1 MSSDYTDFDN
11 TDENFSKL
19 ISEQLVSVNSVIYE
33 LADSIS
39 ISASKSTTVVTDFLF
54 AMTEYVSSISNT
66 TNTLVAYYEALSAK
80 MDSLSDSL
88 TDSMQSISNS
98 YRFPDILNNISAS
111 LIALSESQTN
121 DDDYAIIDKS
131 SVREFE
137 IPDTIAIPVGPN
149 RIRIS
154 TNLLVTIIGII
165 ITVIISLSGAN
176 QQQQK
181 EQTELLRDILESI
194 DASNSS
200 QREYFEYTH
209 SVLEDL
215 SLDFQDSEE
224 APGSCPSSID
234 NKNEPKNTES
244 EN

>member
-1 MSSDYTDFDN
+1 MSNTSTDFDN

-19 ISEQLVSVNSVIYE
+19 ISEQLVSVNSVVYE
-33 LADSIS
+33 LADAIS

-80 MDSLSDSL
+80 MDSLSDS
-88 TDSMQSISNS
+88 MQSMSNS
-98 YRFPDILNNISAS
+98 YKFSDILNNISAS
-111 LIALSESQTN
+111 MIALSESQTN

-215 SLDFQDSEE
+215 SSDFQDSEE
-224 APGSCPSSID
+224 APGSRPSSID
-234 NKNEPKNTES
+234 NKNKPTNTES